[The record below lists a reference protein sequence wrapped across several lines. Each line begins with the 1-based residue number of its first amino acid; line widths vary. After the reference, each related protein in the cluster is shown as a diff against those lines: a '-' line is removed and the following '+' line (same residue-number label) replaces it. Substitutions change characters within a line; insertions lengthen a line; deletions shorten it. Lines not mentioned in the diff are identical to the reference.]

1 MDYNSMM
8 TMNPLIMMNP
18 EIQQIRIMN
27 LQSEV
32 ADIRSLVEEVL
43 NCKKFFPAKAAEQV
57 QIVDT
62 SRSEPRIDEAITER
76 KITGAQAE
84 SGKRKQGW
92 VKR

>member
-32 ADIRSLVEEVL
+32 ADIRSLVEEFL
-43 NCKKFFPAKAAEQV
+43 NCKKFCPAKAVKQAV
-57 QIVDT
+57 TVDT
-62 SRSEPRIDEAITER
+62 SPPEPRIDEAIKDR
-76 KITGAQAE
+76 KITSA
-84 SGKRKQGW
+84 
-92 VKR
+92 